1 MLKKISINDAR
12 IGMFVREI
20 CGSWLDSPFWKK
32 SFTLATPK
40 ELQAL
45 IDHGIQEVWIDTE
58 YGLDVRPDAEVTT
71 EEEANKKIDS
81 LLQAASAAARQARHR
96 VAFHEEIDRARA
108 LQSRAKTVV
117 ASMLREARAG
127 GMPEIAAATELV
139 EDIAQSVSRNSSA
152 FLYLARIK
160 KREELLAQ
168 HPVAVCALMVALGAQ
183 LELPDDVLRSL
194 GLAGL
199 LHDIGYTLIPG
210 NLPDKHGS
218 LTDAEYGAMKTH
230 PQLGWNLLKE
240 SPQIHEMVLD
250 ICLHHHERMD
260 GAGYPKK
267 LAGTALSQP
276 VQIAAVCE
284 VFDTV
289 VSGNYAK
296 EGWSSAKAI
305 RKMAEWQ
312 NGHFDQTVFNAFV
325 KTVGIYPAG
334 TLVKLKSGRM
344 ATVVE
349 QTEKSL
355 LTPVVKVFFSTNI
368 NAPVF
373 PELIDLSRAQDSI
386 ESIENPA
393 KWKININAV
402 MGA

>member
-1 MLKKISINDAR
+1 
-12 IGMFVREI
+12 
-20 CGSWLDSPFWKK
+20 
-32 SFTLATPK
+32 
-40 ELQAL
+40 
-45 IDHGIQEVWIDTE
+45 
-58 YGLDVRPDAEVTT
+58 
-71 EEEANKKIDS
+71 
-81 LLQAASAAARQARHR
+81 
-96 VAFHEEIDRARA
+96 
-108 LQSRAKTVV
+108 
-117 ASMLREARAG
+117 
-127 GMPEIAAATELV
+127 
-139 EDIAQSVSRNSSA
+139 
-152 FLYLARIK
+152 
-160 KREELLAQ
+160 
-168 HPVAVCALMVALGAQ
+168 
-183 LELPDDVLRSL
+183 VLRSL

-344 ATVVE
+344 ATVME